1 MMKFLNSGYLC
12 GFVFAIVAV
21 VWYMFGVPWA
31 IGCGNPFALFIAIG
45 TLVLPFALL
54 ILYIWECIRQ

>member
-31 IGCGNPFALFIAIG
+31 IGCGSTIALIIAFGSLIMPFI
-45 TLVLPFALL
+45 FA
-54 ILYIWECIRQ
+54 ILYIWESMRL